1 MRLRCCF
8 SVIPINNKRP
18 ARVVVLEVFGDAPLR
33 FADRVS
39 SFVRSSGDC
48 RGGELLADRMDGGE
62 YISSME
68 NMDPTLAE
76 LGDEFT
82 LGDIDGE
89 CCFHC

>member
-1 MRLRCCF
+1 
-8 SVIPINNKRP
+8 
-18 ARVVVLEVFGDAPLR
+18 
-33 FADRVS
+33 
-39 SFVRSSGDC
+39 
-48 RGGELLADRMDGGE
+48 MDGGE

-89 CCFHC
+89 SLVFSITSLFLVKEWIAAWVLYFRVSVDVVNDVSACTPLLLRGVRFWFTNITYLSVVF